1 MNNFEA
7 LIFFKIEIFRDD
19 KISKN
24 RILTNLM
31 VQILPKLNFLL
42 PTFKFKQYWS
52 KFCAIS
58 RNFSQ
63 IKNARIFMTRSR
75 VTLPGFLIPSVRE
88 GNSSRFAWESC
99 SEGWVSDFQILR
111 NSFWWKMA
119 FLVHFCPFVAARMRE
134 TLELIVP

>member
-1 MNNFEA
+1 MWSFSKLKSLKMLKQQKSNFDTFEGSN
-7 LIFFKIEIFRDD
+7 ITKIKVFAPQ
-19 KISKN
+19 KIS
-24 RILTNLM
+24 TF
-31 VQILPKLNFLL
+31 NFKR
-42 PTFKFKQYWS
+42 FWS
-52 KFCAIS
+52 IFCAIS

-63 IKNARIFMTRSR
+63 IKNARIFKTRSK
-75 VTLPGFLIPSVRE
+75 VTLPGFLIPPVRE

-119 FLVHFCPFVAARMRE
+119 FLVHFCPFVASRMRE